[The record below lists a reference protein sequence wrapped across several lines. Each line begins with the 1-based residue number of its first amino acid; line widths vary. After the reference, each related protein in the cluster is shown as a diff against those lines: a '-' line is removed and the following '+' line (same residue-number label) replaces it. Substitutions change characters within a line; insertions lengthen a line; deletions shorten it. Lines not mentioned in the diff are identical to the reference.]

1 MRAALLLVVLA
12 LLPLVAAYGALA
24 QPQALSSLE
33 AVLDSLNATAVAQH
47 ARTIA
52 GFGSRLTGY
61 PGYYLTIDYIVRVLR
76 SEGFEPVIQN
86 FTVLVPWDAG
96 SAIRVPALN
105 VTIGAYSLW
114 PNGHVGVWSVEG
126 LKGRLV
132 YVGKGELEDFDG
144 KEVEGSI
151 VVMDFDSGGNW
162 RNAVKLGA
170 KAVVFADRGGG
181 DRYEAYSKFEWY
193 AFYPYV
199 RLYVAGEEAEK
210 LIQLAAR
217 GYEAVIDSRL
227 ELREVSAFNLL
238 VKVPGRRE
246 SEAIMAVASVDSW
259 SVAPSLA
266 SSVHDAV
273 NLGLLLELAR
283 LAKRAQLERSL
294 WIAFLSGHWQGLAGA
309 RFLAESFTKDP
320 ELASGRVVVWYVVGV
335 DLSDD
340 FPGVSLVYM
349 GHFYRAGRALFTAK
363 FSWIQEAVGT
373 QLSGFLRGYLE
384 KRGLIPR
391 NLRGAVEA
399 LGLVREMDLVEG
411 PDWSWTGTMAVPYV
425 LDTEPFV
432 VANMAGFTVRTQF
445 SYRNWEGVPGASGV
459 NWDYVEPQ
467 LYQAAAIVLYACT
480 AEEVR
485 LSPASVRPT
494 HFTGLGGGGAAG
506 TIFWGLVTFKVS
518 VASFN
523 LSAGWYAPLPGA
535 VVRVWSYP
543 HNYPFACALAAT
555 GSDGVAEL
563 VGLAPQGVCYWRIDA
578 VRIKGDEVYVVDYGV
593 YGVQPASLIVGA
605 LQDPMPVFVP
615 VFKGGLL
622 VLTDVVSPR
631 TFRTGA
637 MDDPRMGALRQWY
650 NLGRDV
656 RVYEVGT
663 RAEPMFWG
671 IYTLPQDE
679 VVLVAAPVGSRVV
692 VAAKPENPFVE
703 AKPVVLLSNST
714 PSEPEGAGVEVQ
726 PGFTIV
732 SKAALRYALDL
743 LTTAEHRYRQLKE
756 RMVRRLSAERYEQM
770 VKSYCAESIRA
781 YEQRRYSEAYRSS
794 LVALSLAARYYADE
808 VMPLYDETGRTA
820 VLMLLLVLP
829 SAFFLER
836 LLVHAEGFRR
846 IASTLAIGA
855 AAVWLFSLVHPALT
869 AIANSA
875 MAVMAVAVLLVT
887 LLLFYVFASETS
899 AALRSYAEA
908 RIGAHEFRREEAAAA
923 LMAIST
929 SLENMRRR
937 PLRSFLT
944 LLTIAAVSMAV
955 VALTST
961 SPTVYVTFSAQEA
974 GAPYDGL
981 LIRRGY
987 GVLQDVLSTTAVEAL
1002 KGVIPEAA
1010 VTPRLWYYPVS
1021 VNKVGPYGLV
1031 VGKNGTLPV
1040 QAVLGLAPL
1049 EAKMILE
1056 GALARGDVFREG
1068 QVYAC
1073 LLSASQAKALG
1084 ADVGDEVE
1092 FAGFKLV
1099 VIGVLSDEALLGLP
1113 RDADGYYYVP
1123 LDPTY
1128 SAVLYGFTVGGGQ
1141 ISPTPLS
1148 WDRVLIVAAPFA
1160 SKLGAFVNSVGV
1172 NSPNATREELLDLA
1186 GRVAYVLDA
1195 RVTAHANGT
1204 SYTASRLFGYAFL
1217 GWESVAPLLVLGA
1230 VNVVAALLSSV
1241 YERTRELYV
1250 FSSVGLSPRGAALM
1264 FTVEFLVYGFVGTF
1278 TGYMAG
1284 WALSRS
1290 FASAGLLPESFVFN
1304 YASLSVVLAMAAIV
1318 GVCAAAAAY
1327 PAAKAAQLITPSLER
1342 VWKPP
1347 TKPRGDV
1354 WELVFPLRL
1363 ASRAEALGLLRYLRE
1378 YYMGAG
1384 YYKAG
1389 FRVSG
1394 LGEVNAERLE
1404 LSLKALLA
1412 PIESGTEHEVLVKV
1426 IEQPGA
1432 RFSVA
1437 VIARFL
1443 GGSRAVW
1450 QSAAPLF
1457 FDDLR
1462 KQLLLWASL
1471 TSKEKDKYIRAL

>member
-1 MRAALLLVVLA
+1 MRRAAIAVLLLQLLA
-12 LLPLVAAYGALA
+12 ACAVSA
-24 QPQALSSLE
+24 QPQASSSLE
-33 AVLDSLNATAVAQH
+33 ALLDTLDVAAVQRHAQ
-47 ARTIA
+47 AIA

-61 PGYYLTIDYIVRVLR
+61 PGYYRAIDYIVQVLR
-76 SEGFEPVIQN
+76 SEGLEPAIQS

-105 VTIGAYSLW
+105 VTIRAYALW

-126 LKGRLV
+126 LRGKLV

-170 KAVVFADRGGG
+170 KAVVFVDRSGG

-199 RLYVAGEEAEK
+199 RLYVAGEDAER
-210 LIQLAAR
+210 LVQLAAK

-227 ELREVSAFNLL
+227 ELREVTAYNVLA
-238 VKVPGRRE
+238 KVPGRRE
-246 SEAIMAVASVDSW
+246 NEAILAVASVDSW
-259 SVAPSLA
+259 SVAPALA
-266 SSVHDAV
+266 SSAHDAV
-273 NLGLLLELAR
+273 NVGLLLELAR
-283 LAKRAQLERSL
+283 LAKRARLERSL
-294 WIAFLSGHWQGLAGA
+294 WLAFLSGHWQGLAGA
-309 RFLAESFTKDP
+309 RFLAENFTRDP
-320 ELASGRVVVWYVVGV
+320 ELTSGRIVVWYVVGV

-363 FSWIQEAVGT
+363 FSWIQEAVST

-384 KRGLIPR
+384 RRGLIPG
-391 NLRGAVEA
+391 NLRSAIDA
-399 LGLVREMDLVEG
+399 LGLVREVDLVEG
-411 PDWSWTGTMAVPYV
+411 PDWSWTGTMATPYV

-432 VANMAGFTVRTQF
+432 VANMAGFTIRTQF
-445 SYRNWEGVPGASGV
+445 SYRNWEGVPGSRV
-459 NWDYVEPQ
+459 VRWEYVAPQ

-506 TIFWGLVTFKVS
+506 TIFWGLVTFRVS

-523 LSAGWYAPLPGA
+523 LSAGWYAPVPGA

-543 HNYPFACALAAT
+543 HDYPFAYMLART
-555 GSDGVAEL
+555 DYDGVAEL
-563 VGLAPQGVCYWRIDA
+563 VGLAPQGVCYWRVDA
-578 VRIKGDEVYVVDYGV
+578 VRIDRDGAYVADYGV
-593 YGVQPASLIVGA
+593 YGAQPASLVVGA

-615 VFKGGLL
+615 VFKGGVL
-622 VLTDVVSPR
+622 VLFDIVSPR
-631 TFRTGA
+631 TFRPGA

-650 NLGRDV
+650 SLGRDV
-656 RVYEVGT
+656 RVYEVGS

-671 IYTLPQDE
+671 VYTMPQDE
-679 VVLVAAPVGSRVV
+679 VALVAAPAGSRVV
-692 VAAKPENPFVE
+692 VAARPENPFVE
-703 AKPVVLLSNST
+703 ARPVILFSNCT
-714 PSEPEGAGVEVQ
+714 PDEPEGVGVVVE
-726 PGFTIV
+726 PGFTIIDR
-732 SKAALRYALDL
+732 AALRYARDL
-743 LTTAEHRYRQLKE
+743 LATAERRYQELRE
-756 RMVRRLSAERYEQM
+756 RMVRRLSAELYERM
-770 VKSYCAESIRA
+770 AEEYLAKSQRA
-781 YEQRRYSEAYRSS
+781 YEQRKYSEAYRSS
-794 LVALSLAARYYADE
+794 LVALSLTARFYADE

-836 LLVHAEGFRR
+836 LLVHAEGVRR

-869 AIANSA
+869 VIANSA
-875 MAVMAVAVLLVT
+875 MAVMAVAVLLIT
-887 LLLFYVFASETS
+887 LLLIYVFASETS

-908 RIGAHEFRREEAAAA
+908 RMGAHEFRREEAAAV

-929 SLENMRRR
+929 GLENMRRR

-944 LLTIAAVSMAV
+944 LLTIAAVSTAV

-961 SPTVYVTFSAQEA
+961 SPTVYVTFSAQGA
-974 GAPYDGL
+974 SAPYEGL
-981 LIRRGY
+981 LVRRGY
-987 GVLQDVLSTTAVEAL
+987 GVLAEVLSATAVEAV
-1002 KGVIPEAA
+1002 KGLAPGAA
-1010 VTPRLWYYPVS
+1010 VMPRLWYYPVS
-1021 VNKVGPYGLV
+1021 VNKIGPYGLV
-1031 VGKNGTLPV
+1031 VGRNGSLAV
-1040 QAVLGLAPL
+1040 QAVLGLTPA
-1049 EAKMILE
+1049 EARLIL
-1056 GALARGDVFREG
+1056 GRALARGDLLREG

-1084 ADVGDEVE
+1084 VDVGDEVE

-1099 VIGVLSDEALLGLP
+1099 VVGVLSDEALLGLP

-1123 LDPTY
+1123 IDPTY
-1128 SAVLYGFTVGGGQ
+1128 SATLYGFTVGSGQ
-1141 ISPTPLS
+1141 MALTSLA
-1148 WDRVLIVAAPFA
+1148 WDRVLIVTAPFA
-1160 SKLGAFVNSVGV
+1160 SKLGAFVNSIGV
-1172 NSPNATREELLDLA
+1172 ASPNATRADLLELA
-1186 GRVAYVLDA
+1186 GRVAYALDA

-1230 VNVVAALLSSV
+1230 VNVVAALLASV

-1264 FTVEFLVYGFVGTF
+1264 FTVEFLVYGFIGTF
-1278 TGYMAG
+1278 VGYMVG
-1284 WALSRS
+1284 WAASRA
-1290 FASAGLLPESFVFN
+1290 FAAASLLPATFVFN
-1304 YASLSVVLAMAAIV
+1304 YASLSVALAMAAIV
-1318 GVCAAAAAY
+1318 VVCAAAAAY
-1327 PAAKAAQLITPSLER
+1327 PAAKAARLITPSLER

-1363 ASRAEALGLLRYLRE
+1363 ASRAEALGLLRYLKE
-1378 YYMGAG
+1378 YYLGAG

-1389 FRVSG
+1389 FRISSV
-1394 LGEVNAERLE
+1394 GEVDAGRLE
-1404 LSLKALLA
+1404 LPLRALLA

-1437 VIARFL
+1437 VTARFL

-1450 QSAAPLF
+1450 QSTAPIF

-1471 TSKEKDKYIRAL
+1471 PSKEKEKYVKGRI

>member
-1 MRAALLLVVLA
+1 MRFAYLLAVLA
-12 LLPLVAAYGALA
+12 LFQLVAACSVLA

-33 AVLDSLNATAVAQH
+33 AALDSLNATAVAQH
-47 ARTIA
+47 AQLIS

-61 PGYYLTIDYIVRVLR
+61 SGYYRTIDYIVQALR
-76 SEGFEPVIQN
+76 SEGLEPVIQN

-96 SAIRVPALN
+96 SEIRIPALN
-105 VTIGAYSLW
+105 TAIKAYALW

-126 LKGRLV
+126 LKGKLV

-199 RLYVAGEEAEK
+199 RLYVAGEDAEK
-210 LIQLAAR
+210 LVQLAVK
-217 GYEAVIDSRL
+217 GCEAVIDSRL
-227 ELREVSAFNLL
+227 ELREVKASNVL

-246 SEAIMAVASVDSW
+246 SEAILAVASVDSW
-259 SVAPSLA
+259 SVVPALA

-273 NLGLLLELAR
+273 NVGFLLELAR

-309 RFLAESFTKDP
+309 RLLAENLTRDP
-320 ELASGRVVVWYVVGV
+320 ELASGKVVVWYAVGV

-363 FSWIQEAVGT
+363 FSWIQEAVST

-384 KRGLIPR
+384 KRGLIPG
-391 NLRGAVEA
+391 NLMSAIES
-399 LGLVREMDLVEG
+399 LGLVREVDLVEG
-411 PDWSWTGTMAVPYV
+411 PDWSWTGTMATPYV

-432 VANMAGFTVRTQF
+432 VANMAGFTIRTQF
-445 SYRNWEGVPGASGV
+445 SYRNWEGVPGSRNV
-459 NWDYVEPQ
+459 RWEYVAPQ
-467 LYQAAAIVLYACT
+467 LYQTAAIVLYACT

-485 LSPASVRPT
+485 LSPASVKPT

-506 TIFWGLVTFKVS
+506 TLFWGLVTFRVS

-523 LSAGWYAPLPGA
+523 LSAGWYAPVSGA

-543 HNYPFACALAAT
+543 HDYPFAFALART
-555 GSDGVAEL
+555 GYDGVAEL
-563 VGLAPQGVCYWRIDA
+563 VGLAPQGVCYWRVDA
-578 VRIKGDEVYVVDYGV
+578 VRIDRDGAYVVDYGV
-593 YGVQPASLIVGA
+593 YGVQPASLVVGA

-615 VFKGGLL
+615 VFKGGVL
-622 VLTDVVSPR
+622 VLFDIVSPR
-631 TFRTGA
+631 TFRPGA

-650 NLGRDV
+650 SLGRDV

-671 IYTLPQDE
+671 VYTIPQDE
-679 VVLVAAPVGSRVV
+679 VALVAAPAGSRVV
-692 VAAKPENPFVE
+692 VAARPENPFME
-703 AKPVVLLSNST
+703 ARPVVLLTNST
-714 PSEPEGAGVEVQ
+714 PREPEGVGVEVP
-726 PGFTIV
+726 PGFTLIEK
-732 SKAALRYALDL
+732 SALRYAQDL
-743 LTTAEHRYRQLKE
+743 LATAEHRYQQLRE

-770 VKSYCAESIRA
+770 AENYLAKSLLAFER
-781 YEQRRYSEAYRSS
+781 RRYSEAYRSS

-836 LLVHAEGFRR
+836 LLVHAEGVRR
-846 IASTLAIGA
+846 IASTLTIGA
-855 AAVWLFSLVHPALT
+855 AAVWFFTLVHPALT
-869 AIANSA
+869 VIANSA

-887 LLLFYVFASETS
+887 LLLLYVFASETS

-908 RIGAHEFRREEAAAA
+908 RMGAHEFRREEAAAA
-923 LMAIST
+923 LMAVST
-929 SLENMRRR
+929 GLENMRRR
-937 PLRSFLT
+937 PLRSLLT
-944 LLTIAAVSMAV
+944 LLTIAAVSTAV

-961 SPTVYVTFSAQEA
+961 SPTVYVTFSAQRA
-974 GAPYDGL
+974 SAPYEGL
-981 LIRRGY
+981 LIRKGY
-987 GVLQDVLSTTAVEAL
+987 GVLQDVLSAATVEAL
-1002 KGVIPEAA
+1002 KGLIPETT
-1010 VTPRLWYYPVS
+1010 VSPRLWYYPVS

-1031 VGKNGTLPV
+1031 VGRNGTLPA
-1040 QAVLGLAPL
+1040 QAVLGLTPY
-1049 EAKMILE
+1049 EAKLILE
-1056 GALARGDVFREG
+1056 RALARGDVFRVG

-1084 ADVGDEVE
+1084 VDVGDEVE

-1099 VIGVLSDEALLGLP
+1099 VVGLLGDEALLGLP

-1128 SAVLYGFTVGGGQ
+1128 SATLFGFTVGGGQ

-1160 SKLGAFVNSVGV
+1160 SKLGAFVNSVGAAL
-1172 NSPNATREELLDLA
+1172 PNATREELLDLA
-1186 GRVAYVLDA
+1186 GNIAYVLDA
-1195 RVTAHANGT
+1195 RATAYANGT
-1204 SYTASRLFGYAFL
+1204 SYTASRLFGYALF

-1241 YERTRELYV
+1241 YERMRELYV

-1264 FTVEFLVYGFVGTF
+1264 FTVEFLVYGFIGTF
-1278 TGYMAG
+1278 AGYMAG
-1284 WALSRS
+1284 WAFSRF
-1290 FASAGLLPESFVFN
+1290 FASAGLLPEGFVFN

-1318 GVCAAAAAY
+1318 AVCAAAAAY
-1327 PAAKAAQLITPSLER
+1327 PAAKAARLITPSLER

-1363 ASRAEALGLLRYLRE
+1363 ASRAEALGLLRYLKE
-1378 YYMGAG
+1378 YYLGAG

-1389 FRVSG
+1389 FRLSSV
-1394 LGEVNAERLE
+1394 GEVDTERLE
-1404 LSLKALLA
+1404 LLLRALLA

-1437 VIARFL
+1437 VTARFL

-1450 QSAAPLF
+1450 QSTAPLF

-1471 TSKEKDKYIRAL
+1471 PSKEKGKYASL